1 MKIDPGFSIILAT
14 VAGFIGK
21 IIWDWFKSGR
31 LEKGLYVKT
40 VDCEKNR
47 EKCCLPQL
55 KRDSGILESRL
66 TAAEKRLDQGRED
79 IRLLREDIRYPV
91 IIPDAGSFVDL
102 EDITNSIYRSSAL
115 INLNSKEKRP
125 KDWTAQERISALIKT
140 GSMSVEE
147 RTA

>member
-21 IIWDWFKSGR
+21 IIWDWFKSGH
-31 LEKGLYVKT
+31 LEKGVYVKT

-79 IRLLREDIRYPV
+79 FRLLREDISEMKESL
-91 IIPDAGSFVDL
+91 AGIKAVL
-102 EDITNSIYRSSAL
+102 EAFL
-115 INLNSKEKRP
+115 KEK
-125 KDWTAQERISALIKT
+125 
-140 GSMSVEE
+140 G
-147 RTA
+147 